1 MCGKSKIVNV
11 LSNVAHSMKI
21 EKKYIIM
28 PMGYKL
34 PCALSQDHKESKG
47 PIHYSTSGI
56 IWDRVSKMA
65 KCLLNIRMFHK

>member
-1 MCGKSKIVNV
+1 MYATSKIVNV

-21 EKKYIIM
+21 EKKNTM
-28 PMGYKL
+28 LMGYEL

-47 PIHYSTSGI
+47 PIHYITSAI